1 MIHFLAFDISE
12 KFHDGNGNRN
22 RDYWY
27 REEMGMG
34 ENGNRNSLSRTPLFG
49 YHIEMRSE
57 AATLPII
64 NDTFPPN
71 NYQQTINDIGIF
83 VTIVSRFQ

>member
-34 ENGNRNSLSRTPLFG
+34 MVIWEWERMGTETVFPAHLYSGTISRCDPKLQPF
-49 YHIEMRSE
+49 
-57 AATLPII
+57 L
-64 NDTFPPN
+64 
-71 NYQQTINDIGIF
+71 
-83 VTIVSRFQ
+83 